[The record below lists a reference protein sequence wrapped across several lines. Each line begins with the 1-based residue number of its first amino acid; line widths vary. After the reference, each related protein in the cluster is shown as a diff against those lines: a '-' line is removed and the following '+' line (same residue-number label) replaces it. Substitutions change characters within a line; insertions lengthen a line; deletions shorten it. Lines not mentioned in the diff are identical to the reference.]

1 MTTWAVLFQN
11 DFAEEFETLGEAVQI
26 ELLAMVEH
34 LEKFG
39 PAAKR
44 PQVDTLKGSKIRNL
58 KEFRFDAADGVWRV
72 AFAFDSKRRGIVLAA
87 GDKSGQGS
95 DAFYE
100 RLIKLAE
107 RRMAKYEAAQKAAE
121 KFKKK

>member
-1 MTTWAVLFQN
+1 MPSWTVLFQD
-11 DFAEEFETLGEAVQI
+11 DFAEEFEALDEALQI
-26 ELLAMVEH
+26 ELLAMVQH

-39 PAAKR
+39 PTAKR
-44 PQVDTLKGSKIRNL
+44 PQVDTLKGSKIKNL

-87 GDKSGQGS
+87 GDKSGHSS

-107 RRMAKYEAAQKAAE
+107 RRMAKYVAAQTAAE
-121 KFKKK
+121 KKSKK